1 MEKITDKKIWLAVD
15 ERIDRVV
22 EQLEEKINAMAK
34 ANMSQ
39 ALECRIGEVEDK
51 FEACCQCIDKNNKKI
66 SLLNDLGKLESSK
79 LKDLIVYHEKSDTLL
94 INMIDVLEEKINKCV
109 NKFDKIDNRLDDLE
123 TWKYKLNDMDKI
135 LLNRIEALEDKVSNH
150 FKYFDKLERLTHDS
164 WFADNQKIEDLE
176 HKIQLVER
184 EIPDINQD
192 TDITDRL
199 NVKYDDLE
207 AKNYQLKSEIDELK
221 KYGLDNVDV
230 AVIINRLE
238 RLEENNKKGD
248 K

>member
-1 MEKITDKKIWLAVD
+1 MDNKTMIKVINGMSDKID
-15 ERIDRVV
+15 
-22 EQLEEKINAMAK
+22 
-34 ANMSQ
+34 
-39 ALECRIGEVEDK
+39 ALE
-51 FEACCQCIDKNNKKI
+51 NN
-66 SLLNDLGKLESSK
+66 
-79 LKDLIVYHEKSDTLL
+79 
-94 INMIDVLEEKINKCV
+94 INKCF
-109 NKFDKIDNRLDDLE
+109 NKFDKIDDRIDDLE

-207 AKNYQLKSEIDELK
+207 AKNYQLKADM
-221 KYGLDNVDV
+221 DR
-230 AVIINRLE
+230 IINKME
-238 RLEENNKKGD
+238 D

>member
-1 MEKITDKKIWLAVD
+1 VDNKTMIKVINGMSDKID
-15 ERIDRVV
+15 
-22 EQLEEKINAMAK
+22 
-34 ANMSQ
+34 
-39 ALECRIGEVEDK
+39 ALE
-51 FEACCQCIDKNNKKI
+51 NN
-66 SLLNDLGKLESSK
+66 
-79 LKDLIVYHEKSDTLL
+79 
-94 INMIDVLEEKINKCV
+94 INKCF
-109 NKFDKIDNRLDDLE
+109 NKFDKIDDRIDDLE

-199 NVKYDDLE
+199 NNKYDDLE
-207 AKNYQLKSEIDELK
+207 AKNYQLKADM
-221 KYGLDNVDV
+221 DR
-230 AVIINRLE
+230 IINKME
-238 RLEENNKKGD
+238 D

>member
-1 MEKITDKKIWLAVD
+1 MDNKTMIKVINGMSDKID
-15 ERIDRVV
+15 
-22 EQLEEKINAMAK
+22 
-34 ANMSQ
+34 
-39 ALECRIGEVEDK
+39 ALE
-51 FEACCQCIDKNNKKI
+51 NN
-66 SLLNDLGKLESSK
+66 
-79 LKDLIVYHEKSDTLL
+79 
-94 INMIDVLEEKINKCV
+94 INKCF
-109 NKFDKIDNRLDDLE
+109 NKFDKIDDRIDDLE

-199 NVKYDDLE
+199 NNKYDDLE
-207 AKNYQLKSEIDELK
+207 AKNYQLKADM
-221 KYGLDNVDV
+221 DR
-230 AVIINRLE
+230 IINKME
-238 RLEENNKKGD
+238 D

>member
-79 LKDLIVYHEKSDTLL
+79 LKDLDTLL
-94 INMIDVLEEKINKCV
+94 INMIDVLEEKINKCF
-109 NKFDKIDNRLDDLE
+109 NKFDKIDDRLDD
-123 TWKYKLNDMDKI
+123 
-135 LLNRIEALEDKVSNH
+135 LEDKVSNH

-221 KYGLDNVDV
+221 KYGLDKVDV
-230 AVIINRLE
+230 AEIINRLE

>member
-94 INMIDVLEEKINKCV
+94 INMIDVLEEKINKCF
-109 NKFDKIDNRLDDLE
+109 NKFDKIDDRLDD
-123 TWKYKLNDMDKI
+123 
-135 LLNRIEALEDKVSNH
+135 LEDKVSNH

>member
-1 MEKITDKKIWLAVD
+1 MIKVINGMSDKID
-15 ERIDRVV
+15 
-22 EQLEEKINAMAK
+22 
-34 ANMSQ
+34 
-39 ALECRIGEVEDK
+39 ALE
-51 FEACCQCIDKNNKKI
+51 NN
-66 SLLNDLGKLESSK
+66 
-79 LKDLIVYHEKSDTLL
+79 
-94 INMIDVLEEKINKCV
+94 INKCF
-109 NKFDKIDNRLDDLE
+109 NKFDKIDDRIDDLE

-199 NVKYDDLE
+199 NNKYDDLE
-207 AKNYQLKSEIDELK
+207 AKNYQLKADM
-221 KYGLDNVDV
+221 DR
-230 AVIINRLE
+230 IINKME
-238 RLEENNKKGD
+238 D